1 MQIKPRSIFD
11 FFASYG
17 FAIVIMSLLML
28 LTLFGTLE
36 QVEHGLYEVQKKYFD
51 SLFLVHHFGP
61 IPFVGTV
68 PIPLPGVYLLL
79 VLLSINL
86 VCGAIIRAPKNW
98 KRPGMLIAHGGILF
112 MMVAGFVT
120 FHYSVSGHM
129 TLYERQSASH
139 FSSYYDFEISIV
151 EATANPRQFVIEGDR
166 FNYID
171 EGQQRVFHHPELPFE
186 LRIDRYYR
194 NAAPQFVPGFEEAV
208 DGVLMRPLPLEA
220 EAERNV
226 AGAVVTLLDR
236 ETGNSREG
244 LLWAIAL
251 APWKVAYNDTEYIID
266 LRHQRFPVPFTI
278 TLDKFIRELH
288 PRTGIASNF
297 ESEVTKL
304 QDGQERK
311 IAIRMNEPLRHEG
324 LTFFQAS
331 WGPPDAGPNEPLF
344 STFAV
349 VRNPADK
356 WPEYSCYVIA
366 LGLLIHFAQKLAA
379 YLKAEN
385 RRRA

>member
-1 MQIKPRSIFD
+1 MIVTPRRVFD

-17 FAIVIMSLLML
+17 FAIVVMSLLLL

-36 QVEHGLYEVQKKYFD
+36 QVEHGLYQVQKKYFE
-51 SLFLVHHFGP
+51 SFYLIHYFGP
-61 IPFVGTV
+61 IPFIGAI

-98 KRPGMLIAHGGILF
+98 NRPGMLIAHGGILF

-120 FHYSVSGHM
+120 FHFSVSGHM
-129 TLYERQSASH
+129 TLYERQNASH
-139 FSSYYDFEISIV
+139 FSSYYDFEISII
-151 EATANPRQFVIEGDR
+151 ENTSEPKQFVIDGDS
-166 FNYID
+166 FD
-171 EGQQRVFHHPELPFE
+171 GLKEGQQRTFHHTDLPFE
-186 LRIDRYYR
+186 LRIDRYFR
-194 NAAPQFVPGFEEAV
+194 NAAPQFVPGFEQAV
-208 DGVLMRPLPLEA
+208 DGVLMRALPLEP

-236 ETGNSREG
+236 QTGTSRQG
-244 LLWAIAL
+244 LLWGISL
-251 APWKVAYNDTEYIID
+251 APWKVAYQDKEYIID
-266 LRHQRFPVPFTI
+266 LRHKRYPVPFTI

-288 PRTGIASNF
+288 PRTGMAANF

-304 QDGQERK
+304 EDGQERK
-311 IAIRMNEPLRHEG
+311 IAIKMNEPLRHHG
-324 LTFFQAS
+324 YTFFQAS
-331 WGPPDAGPNEPLF
+331 WGPPDARPGEPLF

-349 VRNPADK
+349 VKNPADK

-366 LGLLIHFAQKLAA
+366 IGLLIHFMQKLAA